1 MSSTPSIPE
10 IIHEISHLDDNS
22 IERWIVLGLTE
33 LTPQMLAESVREWRD
48 ALVLAE
54 YMNLENPVI
63 KAVAKLILKKYWE
76 RAEYILTD
84 PLELY
89 NQIAKDPEKKKI
101 LDTDRGRKW
110 LTYVR
115 KRCYDYYFDYTWH

>member
-1 MSSTPSIPE
+1 M
-10 IIHEISHLDDNS
+10 
-22 IERWIVLGLTE
+22 TE

-48 ALVLAE
+48 PLVLAE

-63 KAVAKLILKKYWE
+63 KVVAKLILNKYWE
-76 RAEYILTD
+76 RVEYILTD
-84 PLELY
+84 PWELY
-89 NQIAKDPEKKKI
+89 NQIARDPEKKKI

-115 KRCYDYYFDYTWH
+115 TRCYDYYYDYTWN

>member
-1 MSSTPSIPE
+1 
-10 IIHEISHLDDNS
+10 
-22 IERWIVLGLTE
+22 LTE
-33 LTPQMLAESVREWRD
+33 LTPEMLSDSVREWSD
-48 ALVLAE
+48 PLVLVE

-63 KAVAKLILKKYWE
+63 KVVAKLILKKYWE

-84 PLELY
+84 PLEIY
-89 NQIAKDPEKKKI
+89 NQIAKDPVKKKI

-115 KRCYDYYFDYTWH
+115 KRCYDYYYDYTWN

>member
-10 IIHEISHLDDNS
+10 IIHEISHLDDHS
-22 IERWIVLGLTE
+22 IERWIVIGLTE

-48 ALVLAE
+48 PLVLAE

-63 KAVAKLILKKYWE
+63 KVVAKLILNKYWE
-76 RAEYILTD
+76 RVEYILTD
-84 PLELY
+84 PWELY
-89 NQIAKDPEKKKI
+89 NQIARDPEKKKI

-115 KRCYDYYFDYTWH
+115 TRCYDYYFDYTWN

>member
-1 MSSTPSIPE
+1 M
-10 IIHEISHLDDNS
+10 
-22 IERWIVLGLTE
+22 TE

-48 ALVLAE
+48 PLVLAE

-63 KAVAKLILKKYWE
+63 KVVAKLVLKKYWE

-84 PLELY
+84 PWELY
-89 NQIAKDPEKKKI
+89 NQISKDPEKKKI

-115 KRCYDYYFDYTWH
+115 IRCEDYFFNYTWH

>member
-10 IIHEISHLDDNS
+10 IIHEISHLDDHS
-22 IERWIVLGLTE
+22 IERWIIIGLTE
-33 LTPQMLAESVREWRD
+33 LTPEMLSDSVREWRD
-48 ALVLAE
+48 PLVLAE

-63 KAVAKLILKKYWE
+63 KVVAKLILKKYWE

-84 PLELY
+84 PLEIY
-89 NQIAKDPEKKKI
+89 NQIARDPEKKKI

-115 KRCYDYYFDYTWH
+115 KRCYDFYYDYTWN

>member
-10 IIHEISHLDDNS
+10 IIHEISHLDDHS
-22 IERWIVLGLTE
+22 IERWIVIGLTE
-33 LTPQMLAESVREWRD
+33 LTPEMLLDSVREWRD
-48 ALVLAE
+48 PLVLAE

-63 KAVAKLILKKYWE
+63 KVVAKLILNKYWE
-76 RAEYILTD
+76 RVEYILTD
-84 PLELY
+84 PCELY
-89 NQIAKDPEKKKI
+89 NQIARDPEKKKI

-115 KRCYDYYFDYTWH
+115 KRCYDYYYDYTWN